1 MLKIRFRPETTTVI
15 FQNMT
20 LIFFEILSKTIEEQ
34 LKLLAVERIAN
45 YKTILNEM
53 YFMIKDMPIN
63 LTIF

>member
-15 FQNMT
+15 FHNMT
-20 LIFFEILSKTIEEQ
+20 LIFFEILSKAIKEQ
-34 LKLLAVERIAN
+34 LKLLGVERIAN